1 VLVPGH
7 WLGDDAWGTADSV
20 DEIQGVVMSW
30 DHPGAEESF
39 LAVQLPRDSE
49 LNDAYIDYLGLDR
62 AVNARLRS
70 LGIIIRESI
79 FPPDTA

>member
-1 VLVPGH
+1 MLVPGH
-7 WLGDDAWGTADSV
+7 WLGDDAWGPADSV
-20 DEIQGVVMSW
+20 DEIQGVVIGW
-30 DHPGAEESF
+30 DHPGAEEPF